1 MVAEKSTD
9 SGSLNNLLPAPVQNL
24 FRKRKWRPQA
34 FQQQAWQAYRQ
45 GCSGLIHSSTGS
57 GKTLAAFLGPVI
69 EYLQPLNRSLASR
82 PSAQTNASVQTNAAG
97 PEPLI
102 VLWITPLRAL
112 ASDTCNAIQA
122 CIQSCQLEWNVDLRT
137 ADTKQSSKAKQKK
150 KLPTVLIT
158 TPESLSVMLSWP
170 QAEQLFASLQCVVCD
185 ELHEMMG
192 SKRGTQVELAIARL
206 RRFCFGL
213 RVWGLSAT
221 LGNLNQ
227 AADVLAFRRKQA
239 GDESDLNKA
248 VEEYSVSDPCKFV
261 VISGESKEPPDVSS
275 IIPTTMER
283 FPWAGHTGRVLVENL
298 VQEIDRHSTSLVF
311 TNTRSQTEHWYQAI
325 LSKRP
330 DWAGQIALHHS
341 SLDADVRLWVED
353 QLRTGGLRCVVCTSS
368 LDLGVDFPPVK
379 HVFQVGSP
387 KGVARLLQRAG
398 RSGHQPG
405 TQSGITC
412 VPTHALEL
420 IEIAAARDAIIS
432 QQLESRVPP
441 QKPLDVLCQHIL
453 TIASA
458 QGFEPK
464 EFLKEVRS
472 TYAYRNLTDVEWEWC
487 VQFLVSGGR
496 ALAAYPE
503 FRKLQAAPDG
513 RRLQIAGAKLA
524 KEHRMSIGTITAD
537 AILRVQYVSGR
548 RVGTIEES
556 FIDKLKP
563 GDCFVLSGKLLQFV
577 RVHEMTVLV
586 KKAAS
591 RQRPRI
597 PRWMGGRM
605 PLSSELAGAVM
616 QKLQEASDG
625 IYRGAEM
632 MAVQPL
638 LQLQGIWSR
647 IPVPGQLLVESVRS
661 REGYHLFF
669 YPFAGRLVHEAI
681 GALFAWRLT
690 QSVPASVTISAN
702 DYGFEILS
710 NCELLTSEQVPADLL
725 TTDDL
730 LKDIY
735 ACLNASEMA
744 RRRFR
749 EIARVSG
756 LVFQGYPGQQKS
768 ARQLQ
773 SSSGLLFDVFANY
786 DPDNLLFKQAG
797 AEVIEQQFE
806 LTRLREVLERL
817 QQESVCLTYP
827 PRFTPFAFPLMVDR
841 LRERLSSEQV
851 QDRVSKMQISLEK
864 EARRSMR

>member
-1 MVAEKSTD
+1 M
-9 SGSLNNLLPAPVQNL
+9 NPLPNQILDL
-24 FRKRKWRPQA
+24 FRERKWRPQA
-34 FQQQAWQAYRQ
+34 FQQQAWRAYGQ

-57 GKTLAAFLGPVI
+57 GKTLAALLGPVI
-69 EYLQPLNRSLASR
+69 EYLGTISNKASDSTAASR
-82 PSAQTNASVQTNAAG
+82 SAKSTSRQAS
-97 PEPLI
+97 PPLTL
-102 VLWITPLRAL
+102 LWITPLRAL
-112 ASDTCNAIQA
+112 AADSCNAIQ
-122 CIQSCQLEWNVDLRT
+122 SCFQTCQIAWTVELRT
-137 ADTKQSSKAKQKK
+137 ADTKQGIKARQKK

-170 QAEQLFASLQCVVCD
+170 QAEQLFGSLRCVVCD

-213 RVWGLSAT
+213 LVWGLSAT
-221 LGNLNQ
+221 LGNLDQ
-227 AADVLAFRRKQA
+227 AADVLAFRRKQERA
-239 GDESDLNKA
+239 GDHNGLTETIKNLSGSA
-248 VEEYSVSDPCKFV
+248 TAKFV
-261 VISGESKEPPDVSS
+261 VISGDSADAPDVCS
-275 IIPTTMER
+275 IIPATMER
-283 FPWAGHTGRVLVENL
+283 FPWAGHIGRVLVEDL
-298 VQEIDRHSTSLVF
+298 VQAIDRHSTSLVF

-325 LSKRP
+325 LARRP

-341 SLDADVRLWVED
+341 SLDTDVRLWVED
-353 QLRTGGLRCVVCTSS
+353 QLRAGGLRCVICTSS

-405 TQSGITC
+405 TQSSITC

-420 IEIAAARDAIIS
+420 IEIAAARDAISS

-458 QGFEPK
+458 DGFEPE

-472 TYAYRNLTDVEWEWC
+472 TYAYRNLTDPEWEWC
-487 VQFLVSGGR
+487 LQFLMSGGQ

-503 FRKLQAAPDG
+503 FRKLQAVADG
-513 RRLQIAGAKLA
+513 RRLQIADAKLA

-537 AILRVQYVSGR
+537 AVLRVQYVSGR
-548 RVGTIEES
+548 RIGTIEES

-563 GDCFVLSGKLLQFV
+563 GDCFVLSGRLLQFV

-625 IYRGAEM
+625 IYRCAEM
-632 MAVQPL
+632 VAVQPL
-638 LQLQGIWSR
+638 LQLQDAWSR
-647 IPVPGQLLVESVRS
+647 IPIPGRLLVESVRS

-690 QSVPASVTISAN
+690 RSLEASVTISAN

-710 NCELLTSEQVPADLL
+710 NCKLLTSEQVPADLL
-725 TTDDL
+725 TIDNL
-730 LKDIY
+730 LRDIY

-744 RRRFR
+744 KRRFR

-786 DPDNLLFKQAG
+786 DPGNLLFKQAA

-817 QQESVCLTYP
+817 QQESVCLTHP

-851 QDRVSKMQISLEK
+851 QNRVSKMQIALEK
-864 EARRSMR
+864 EARRTMR